1 MGALIAAGVIAAA
14 GAAYAGYASNKASKE
29 AANSLGGMR
38 KLHLDQI
45 PNPETVD
52 WQSVLRDAIG
62 TNTQNLPM
70 TFGLANQVNQFQTGQ
85 ALRGYSAIQPYFKQN
100 QELIGRNA
108 ASFARGE
115 LPSDVVSSIGR
126 ASASRGF
133 QGGFGQGASGG
144 GAGTALGGLNL
155 RNLGLT
161 SLDLSKFGTGVAMQA
176 NQNAAQ
182 MAPAL
187 FDPSS
192 MMISPN
198 AALGIQ
204 SQNVG
209 IVNDWNKANTMIA
222 NAEATGNTELL
233 NSILEAQT
241 GLRLQGQLASAQSVQ
256 SATSSLSGIAGGMG
270 GMGGGQQGGGFGGAQ
285 ASGSIGTSNRYL
297 V

>member
-1 MGALIAAGVIAAA
+1 MIVAG
-14 GAAYAGYASNKASKE
+14 GAAYAANESSKASKD
-29 AANSLGGMR
+29 AANSLKGAR
-38 KLHLDQI
+38 KVHLDRI

-62 TNTQNLPM
+62 TNAQNLPM

-115 LPSDVVSSIGR
+115 LPSDVVGSIGR

-133 QGGFGQGASGG
+133 QSGFGLGASGG

-161 SLDLSKFGTGVAMQA
+161 SLDLSKFGTQLAQSTNQA
-176 NQNAAQ
+176 AAQ

-192 MMISPN
+192 MFISPN
-198 AALGIQ
+198 TALGIQ

-209 IVNDWNKANTMIA
+209 IVNDWNRANTAIQ
-222 NAEATGNTELL
+222 NAEATGNTSLL

-241 GLRLQGQLASAQSVQ
+241 GLRYQGQLASAQAVQ
-256 SATSSLSGIAGGMG
+256 SATNTVGGLAGGMG
-270 GMGGGQQGGGFGGAQ
+270 GMGGGGGGGNAFAGAQ
-285 ASGSIGTSNRYL
+285 AGGQVGTTNRYL
-297 V
+297 I